1 VIDVFLRSAPQSW
14 IRTGMAISCIG
25 WWIVQPDVK
34 LHVLFGEDP
43 HAWTLPDVL
52 FNLTVPMGELICL
65 PMDSFHWASRAYADT
80 QAQSTPY
87 VLTDDDRLPI
97 GKQWLERALALWERH
112 SDYAMLCPVSYIPVE
127 RPPEHVGADEVVSA
141 TNSCGAPY
149 FAAPHQVPYATFTGP
164 ANQQDQ
170 IVCDW
175 MRQHNVKHGWMRDV
189 YNLHLGFGY
198 SQVGPT
204 GVY

>member
-1 VIDVFLRSAPQSW
+1 MIDVYLRCAPQNW
-14 IRTGMAISCIG
+14 IRGGMAITCIA
-25 WWIVQPDVK
+25 WWRDQLDVK
-34 LHVLFGEDP
+34 LHIIAAEGSCLEEVSLDCLEEVSVARAKVLPLD
-43 HAWTLPDVL
+43 
-52 FNLTVPMGELICL
+52 N
-65 PMDSFHWASRAYADT
+65 FHWASRAYADT

-97 GKQWLERALALWERH
+97 GGKWLERALALWNRH
-112 SDYAMLCPVSYIPVE
+112 SDYTMLCPVSYIPVE
-127 RPPEHVGADEVVSA
+127 RPPEHVGADEVVGA
-141 TNSCGAPY
+141 NNSCGAPY
-149 FAAPHQVPYATFTGP
+149 FAAPHQIPYDTFAGP

-170 IVCDW
+170 IVCAW

-189 YNLHLGFGY
+189 YNLHLGFGH

>member
-1 VIDVFLRSAPQSW
+1 MIDVFLRTALLTW
-14 IRTGMAISCIG
+14 IRGGMAITCIA
-25 WWIVQPDVK
+25 WWRDQPGVK
-34 LHVLFGEDP
+34 LHVIAAEGSCLEEVSV
-43 HAWTLPDVL
+43 AKAKVLPLD
-52 FNLTVPMGELICL
+52 N
-65 PMDSFHWASRAYADT
+65 FHWASRVYADT
-80 QAQSTPY
+80 QSLSTPY

-97 GKQWLERALALWERH
+97 GKKWLERALDLWNRH

-141 TNSCGAPY
+141 NNSCGAPY
-149 FAAPHQVPYATFTGP
+149 FAAPHQVPYATLTGP

-170 IVCDW
+170 IVCEW
-175 MRQHNVKHGWMRDV
+175 MRQHHVKHGWMRDV
-189 YNLHLGFGY
+189 YNLHLGFGN

>member
-1 VIDVFLRSAPQSW
+1 VIDVFLRTAPLTW
-14 IRTGMAISCIG
+14 IRGGMAIACIA
-25 WWIVQPDVK
+25 WWRDQPGVK
-34 LHVLFGEDP
+34 LHVIAAEGSCLEEVSLDLLEEVSV
-43 HAWTLPDVL
+43 ASAKVLPLDK
-52 FNLTVPMGELICL
+52 
-65 PMDSFHWASRAYADT
+65 FHWASRAYADT

-97 GKQWLERALALWERH
+97 GKKWLERALALWERH

-170 IVCDW
+170 IVCEW
-175 MRQHNVKHGWMRDV
+175 MRQHHVKHGWMRDV
-189 YNLHLGFGY
+189 YNLHLGFGH
-198 SQVGPT
+198 SQVGPAE
-204 GVY
+204 VY